1 MEINQS
7 GIDLVKK
14 FEGSRLNAYLD
25 SVNVPTIGY
34 GATFYENGNKVK
46 IGDKISQQR
55 ADELLTYHLNLF
67 AKGITPLITSKVNSN
82 QFSALV
88 SFAYN
93 VGIGALKSST
103 LLKKVKANPNDKT
116 IANEFAKWNKGGGKV
131 LAGLT
136 SRRAKESDIYF
147 KKIDE

>member
-93 VGIGALKSST
+93 LGVGNLKNST
-103 LLKKVKANPNDKT
+103 LLKKVNANPNDT
-116 IANEFAKWNKGGGKV
+116 SIRDEFIKWNRAGGNV

-136 SRRAKESDIYF
+136 RRRNAEADLYNGA
-147 KKIDE
+147 

>member
-93 VGIGALKSST
+93 LGVGNLKNST
-103 LLKKVKANPNDKT
+103 LLKKVNANPNDT
-116 IANEFAKWNKGGGKV
+116 SIRDEFIKWNRAGGNV

-136 SRRAKESDIYF
+136 RRRNAEADLYF
-147 KKIDE
+147 TV

>member
-93 VGIGALKSST
+93 LGVGNLKNST
-103 LLKKVKANPNDKT
+103 LLKKVNANPNDT
-116 IANEFAKWNKGGGKV
+116 SIRDEFIKWNRASGNV

-136 SRRAKESDIYF
+136 RRRNAEADLYF
-147 KKIDE
+147 NV

>member
-93 VGIGALKSST
+93 LGVGNLKNST
-103 LLKKVKANPNDKT
+103 LLKKVNANPNDT
-116 IANEFAKWNKGGGKV
+116 SIRDEFIKWNRAGGNV

-136 SRRAKESDIYF
+136 RRRNAEADLYF
-147 KKIDE
+147 KV

>member
-93 VGIGALKSST
+93 LGVGNLKNST
-103 LLKKVKANPNDKT
+103 LLKKVNANPNDT
-116 IANEFAKWNKGGGKV
+116 SIRDEFIKWNRAGGNV

-136 SRRAKESDIYF
+136 RRRNAEADLYF
-147 KKIDE
+147 NV